1 MQYIAQVLQ
10 ESNLDE
16 MGAGSGDDDGQ
27 GSSQDEDMINPV
39 VNEGDFQSGEDRLI
53 ANEVRQ

>member
-1 MQYIAQVLQ
+1 MLQ
-10 ESNLDE
+10 ESNSDE
-16 MGAGSGDDDGQ
+16 NGSGSGDDDGQ

-39 VNEGDFQSGEDRLI
+39 VNEGDFQSGEERLI